1 LQNATSK
8 GELGDLE
15 GPDRFEGLTTN
26 PSLAYRAVPQKE
38 FYIGLCWLW
47 VIKCQ
52 HFKFLTA

>member
-38 FYIGLCWLW
+38 FYIGLC
-47 VIKCQ
+47 
-52 HFKFLTA
+52 